1 MLVPASQ
8 RTATSLGKNAVLL
21 GMGSKFELWAEE
33 AHQRQVAMTIGEGAV
48 TPEMMKL
55 SL

>member
-1 MLVPASQ
+1 
-8 RTATSLGKNAVLL
+8 VLL

-33 AHQRQVAMTIGEGAV
+33 AHQRQIAMTIGESAV
-48 TPEMMKL
+48 TSEMSKL